1 MVWQAVGDKIFRHL
15 YKEYL
20 IFLRTRDES
29 LVQVAGTNIYVYLN
43 DKLAGGL
50 KKAFYDG
57 KAALQAEAD
66 EVKAEDKKKNVP
78 SHKFNLKNEK
88 DDYTKNMSKEYAET
102 VNRNRLFY
110 CAHMNRK
117 NAFF

>member
-1 MVWQAVGDKIFRHL
+1 MVWKILGDKIFRHV

-57 KAALQAEAD
+57 KAAL
-66 EVKAEDKKKNVP
+66 
-78 SHKFNLKNEK
+78 
-88 DDYTKNMSKEYAET
+88 
-102 VNRNRLFY
+102 
-110 CAHMNRK
+110 
-117 NAFF
+117 